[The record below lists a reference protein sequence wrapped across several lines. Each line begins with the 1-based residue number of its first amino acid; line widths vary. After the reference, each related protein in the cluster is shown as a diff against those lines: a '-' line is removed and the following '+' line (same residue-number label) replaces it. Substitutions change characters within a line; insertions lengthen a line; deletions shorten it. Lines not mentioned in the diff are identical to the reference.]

1 MSKNL
6 LVINN
11 ITDKESLYNIVSQY
25 LLVTTVYWLYL
36 ISCLYTNTFAQIYI
50 IEEIDLISPIS
61 FPRKSRMIYAKNSH
75 YGL

>member
-25 LLVTTVYWLYL
+25 LLVTTVYWVYL
-36 ISCLYTNTFAQIYI
+36 ISCLYTNTFVQIDI
-50 IEEIDLISPIS
+50 IEEIDLFSSIS
-61 FPRKSRMIYAKNSH
+61 FPRTSGMSSV
-75 YGL
+75 

>member
-50 IEEIDLISPIS
+50 IEEIDLISSIS
-61 FPRKSRMIYAKNSH
+61 FPRTSGISSVKKDTY
-75 YGL
+75 Y

>member
-50 IEEIDLISPIS
+50 IEEIDLFSSIS
-61 FPRKSRMIYAKNSH
+61 FPRTSGMSSV
-75 YGL
+75 